1 MLPPIKHEPTSQ
13 TGLSHVDG
21 AISMARNAPG
31 TASGDFFITSHG
43 GHIFKQHLCPREQHE
58 PDFVAVAE
66 RQASRRQPVPAFGL
80 CGSRDDQA
88 LHVLG
93 WLDDLPVG
101 TARVFIEGDTGKIG
115 RVCVLASARGTGLGA
130 ALMRAAV
137 DEFRRIPGVKQVKLG
152 AQTHALGFYE
162 RLGFAAFG
170 PEYMDAG
177 IPHRDMVLAL

>member
-1 MLPPIKHEPTSQ
+1 MIVIAPTRDIATCRALRRAVFIEEQGVSEADE
-13 TGLSHVDG
+13 VDG
-21 AISMARNAPG
+21 
-31 TASGDFFITSHG
+31 
-43 GHIFKQHLCPREQHE
+43 L
-58 PDFVAVAE
+58 
-66 RQASRRQPVPAFGL
+66 
-80 CGSRDDQA
+80 DDQA
-88 LHVLG
+88 IHLLAT
-93 WLDDLPVG
+93 LDGTPVG
-101 TARVFIEGDTGKIG
+101 SARLLVQGETGKVG